1 MLGQIDWGKTLVDL
15 ANIGATTAVT
25 LKSKPWRT
33 GVMPT
38 PGASGPTPDYSA
50 PSSTMKYVV
59 GGVVVV
65 GAAIVL
71 FSMLKKKRS

>member
-25 LKSKPWRT
+25 LKSKPWKT

-38 PGASGPTPDYSA
+38 PGATPVPDYSQ